1 MTIEI
6 NKVWGIYQVKAFQ
19 GKVSATCRNADRRT
33 AWKSAT
39 NSCYKLVEL
48 INERNCT

>member
-6 NKVWGIYQVKAFQ
+6 NKVAGLYCVKAFQ

-33 AWKSAT
+33 AWKTAT
-39 NSCYKLVEL
+39 NTCYKICEQVRQ
-48 INERNCT
+48 IKI